1 VKKKY
6 QVTYDKTTND
16 CFEVH
21 KKGTKCLFSP
31 SKKELLYLIV
41 NNDDT
46 TALATTVEDKIN
58 KYTV

>member
-1 VKKKY
+1 
-6 QVTYDKTTND
+6 VTYDKTTND